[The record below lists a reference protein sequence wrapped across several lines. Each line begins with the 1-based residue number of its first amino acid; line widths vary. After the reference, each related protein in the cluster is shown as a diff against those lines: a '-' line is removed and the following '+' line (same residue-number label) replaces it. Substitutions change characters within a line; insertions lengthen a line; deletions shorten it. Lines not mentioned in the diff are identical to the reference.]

1 MMLGY
6 FQLFLAYLLLVGYI
20 IGMRK
25 RNIEKTLR
33 S

>member
-6 FQLFLAYLLLVGYI
+6 FQSFLVYLLLVGYI
-20 IGMRK
+20 IGMTK

>member
-6 FQLFLAYLLLVGYI
+6 FQSFLVYLLLVGYI

-25 RNIEKTLR
+25 KNIEKTLR

>member
-6 FQLFLAYLLLVGYI
+6 FQSFLVYLLLVGYI
-20 IGMRK
+20 IGIRK
-25 RNIEKTLR
+25 KNIEKTLR